1 MDGAKLYHTGN
12 AWHAFRR
19 LHSTLM
25 RNEMSIFDLR
35 AQMGHA
41 DIKTT
46 QRYVDSPVSERAA
59 ALAEAQAK
67 VIPFRKAKQA

>member
-1 MDGAKLYHTGN
+1 MK
-12 AWHAFRR
+12 
-19 LHSTLM
+19 
-25 RNEMSIFDLR
+25 NEMSIFDLH

-46 QRYVDSPVSERAA
+46 QRYVDSPVRERAA

>member
-1 MDGAKLYHTGN
+1 MDGAKLHHAGN

-25 RNEMSIFDLR
+25 RREMSIFDLR

-46 QRYVDSPVSERAA
+46 QRYVDSPVSDRAE
-59 ALAEAQAK
+59 ALANAQSK
-67 VIPFRKAKQA
+67 VIPFRKKA